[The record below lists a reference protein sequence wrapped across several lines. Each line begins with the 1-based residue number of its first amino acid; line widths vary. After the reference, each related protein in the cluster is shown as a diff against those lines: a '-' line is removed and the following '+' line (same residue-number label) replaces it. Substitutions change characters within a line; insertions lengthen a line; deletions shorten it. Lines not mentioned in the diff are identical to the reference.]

1 MQEFYSCKF
10 FTIFGHHSTGSVS
23 VSAIRKSAGSGS
35 ALNQCGS
42 TTLKKTKKT
51 PPFNIASISAEG
63 DVESLLRRRPEAGQ
77 AGGRRQHPLTLQL
90 LLLHILLVLLMAH
103 AQTKARAF
111 HRLPPLAQQPLQP
124 LRHGAKVGAGALRK
138 IRRQAARLA
147 SGGGGGGGGGGL
159 MADED
164 GARGLDE
171 RVVDGRDA
179 ASREV
184 GGQFHGAEG
193 GVEPA
198 HQLAVGAGQ
207 AGPGA
212 QVPPGRAGAPP

>member
-1 MQEFYSCKF
+1 M
-10 FTIFGHHSTGSVS
+10 
-23 VSAIRKSAGSGS
+23 
-35 ALNQCGS
+35 
-42 TTLKKTKKT
+42 
-51 PPFNIASISAEG
+51 
-63 DVESLLRRRPEAGQ
+63 ESLLRRRPKAGQ
-77 AGGRRQHPLTLQL
+77 AGGRRQHSLTLQL
-90 LLLHILLVLLMAH
+90 LLLLLVLLMAQ
-103 AQTKARAF
+103 AEAKARAF

-124 LRHGAKVGAGALRK
+124 LRHGAEVGAGALRK
-138 IRRQAARLA
+138 IRGQAARLA

-159 MADED
+159 MAHQN

-184 GGQFHGAEG
+184 GGQLHGSEG
-193 GVEPA
+193 GVEAA

-212 QVPPGRAGAPP
+212 QVPPGRAGASPRGGGQCRDQKLLTRKGPAWFPLKHCAIVVCNSSVAELEP

>member
-1 MQEFYSCKF
+1 M
-10 FTIFGHHSTGSVS
+10 
-23 VSAIRKSAGSGS
+23 
-35 ALNQCGS
+35 
-42 TTLKKTKKT
+42 
-51 PPFNIASISAEG
+51 
-63 DVESLLRRRPEAGQ
+63 ESLLRRRTESGQ
-77 AGGRRQHPLTLQL
+77 AGGWRQHSPLTLQL
-90 LLLHILLVLLMAH
+90 LLLLLLVLLMAH
-103 AQTKARAF
+103 AHTKTRAL

-124 LRHGAKVGAGALRK
+124 LRHGAEVGAGALRK

-159 MADED
+159 MAHQD

-193 GVEPA
+193 GVQA
-198 HQLAVGAGQ
+198 ANKLAVGAGQ

-212 QVPPGRAGAPP
+212 QVPPGRARAPPKGGRQCRDQKLLTTICPGVPRRLYFPALQ